1 MITGVLLV
9 AAPQTSPAAVTPNT
23 MAIPNNVYDRWP
35 APPGTPGRWMNGP
48 SDKAPFAVVTSVR
61 AGQIAV
67 RWALDPLKRGS
78 PEALYYVAMRQT
90 EEALQE
96 ADSRECPIAPVL
108 ADLRAL
114 PTPEIIVPGT
124 LPIQELAGPPFGHGG
139 VSIDLRGARQADG
152 EYADIL
158 LASTSGPIAE
168 WVPKLFEAT
177 KDCWKPMTPSAPF
190 PTRAD

>member
-1 MITGVLLV
+1 MLFELLIV
-9 AAPQTSPAAVTPNT
+9 AAIQAQPAETTGNT
-23 MAIPNNVYDRWP
+23 LPLPNNVNDRWP
-35 APPGTPGRWMNGP
+35 GPAGRPGRWLI
-48 SDKAPFAVVTSVR
+48 APEGKTPFVVVSSVR

-67 RWALDPLKRGS
+67 RWAVDPSKRGS

-96 ADSRECPIAPVL
+96 ADSRECPIAPVM

-124 LPIQELAGPPFGHGG
+124 LPIQDLAGPPFGHGG
-139 VSIDLRGARQADG
+139 VSIDLQGARQADG
-152 EYADIL
+152 QYANMIL
-158 LASTSGPIAE
+158 AGTSGPIAE

-177 KDCWKPMTPSAPF
+177 KECWKPMTPPE
-190 PTRAD
+190 PLGGRTN